1 MHLINLNYVA
11 LLKYKPAIAG
21 VLLIMTLGSCSMMQ
35 EIQVGDVQEI
45 KINQI
50 RKGGLDLE
58 LYIPIEN
65 PGKQNLKLT
74 KMDLDLNLN
83 GIELGNISNNEKVL
97 IKKMSDE
104 IYMFPVEVELKG
116 FIKTTMALISLAEK
130 NTAEYRLT
138 GNLRVK
144 YLCIKRNIQIDE
156 SGIVDLR

>member
-1 MHLINLNYVA
+1 MA
-11 LLKYKPAIAG
+11 LLKYKPVTMG
-21 VLLIMTLGSCSMMQ
+21 VLLIVILGSCSIMQ

-50 RKGGLDLE
+50 RKGQLKLE
-58 LYIPIEN
+58 LYFPIEN
-65 PGKQNLKLT
+65 PGKLNIKLT
-74 KMDLDLNLN
+74 KMDLDLKLN

-97 IKKMSDE
+97 INKMSNE

-116 FIKTTMALISLAEK
+116 LIKTTMALISLAEK
-130 NTAEYRLT
+130 SMAEYRLK

-144 YLCIKRNIQIDE
+144 FLCIKRNIHVDE

>member
-1 MHLINLNYVA
+1 MA
-11 LLKYKPAIAG
+11 LLKYKPAAMG
-21 VLLIMTLGSCSMMQ
+21 VLLIMIFGSCSMMQ
-35 EIQVGDVQEI
+35 EVQVGDVQEI
-45 KINQI
+45 KINHI

-65 PGKQNLKLT
+65 PGKLNLKLT
-74 KMDLDLNLN
+74 KMDLDLKLN

-97 IKKMSDE
+97 INKMSNE

-116 FIKTTMALISLAEK
+116 LVKTTMVLISLAEK
-130 NTAEYRLT
+130 SMAEYRLS

-144 YLCIKRNIQIDE
+144 YLCIQKSIYIDE

>member
-1 MHLINLNYVA
+1 MA
-11 LLKYKPAIAG
+11 LLKYKPVTMG
-21 VLLIMTLGSCSMMQ
+21 VLLIVILGSCSIMQ

-50 RKGGLDLE
+50 RKGQLKLE
-58 LYIPIEN
+58 LYFPIEN
-65 PGKQNLKLT
+65 PGKLNIKLT
-74 KMDLDLNLN
+74 KMDLDLKLN

-97 IKKMSDE
+97 INKMSNE

-116 FIKTTMALISLAEK
+116 LIKTTMALISLAEK
-130 NTAEYRLT
+130 SMAKYRLT

-144 YLCIKRNIQIDE
+144 YFCIKRSIHIDE